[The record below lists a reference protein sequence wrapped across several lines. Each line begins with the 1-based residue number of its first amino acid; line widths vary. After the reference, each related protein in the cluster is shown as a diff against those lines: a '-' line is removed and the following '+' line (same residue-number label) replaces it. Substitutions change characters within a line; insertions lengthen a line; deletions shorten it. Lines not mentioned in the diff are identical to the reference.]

1 MQDVVFFEI
10 EISHKLR
17 KPNADYILNRKSKA
31 VSVWNL
37 DTVLKLRKSPVI
49 WQIFRQ
55 TVHDELHDKF
65 LPFRILEKLVK

>member
-17 KPNADYILNRKSKA
+17 EPNADYLIENP
-31 VSVWNL
+31 
-37 DTVLKLRKSPVI
+37 KLFLFRYSFEIKKIVVI

-55 TVHDELHDKF
+55 TVRNELPDQF
-65 LPFRILEKLVK
+65 LRFRILEKLVK

>member
-17 KPNADYILNRKSKA
+17 KPNADYLLSKIQ
-31 VSVWNL
+31 SCFCL

-65 LPFRILEKLVK
+65 LRFRILEKLVK

>member
-17 KPNADYILNRKSKA
+17 KPNADYLIENP
-31 VSVWNL
+31 
-37 DTVLKLRKSPVI
+37 KLFLFRYSFKIKKIAVI

-55 TVHDELHDKF
+55 TVRDELHDKF
-65 LPFRILEKLVK
+65 LRFRILEKLVK